1 MKIFSGQLLISS
13 FLETLYQDFV
23 MLWEALR
30 EWEQFNNEQNICLAS
45 SGVLVS
51 VAMRAPTE
59 TGLPWVIPTL
69 PFGGKSILEMNNIK
83 LMNSSDSTLEL

>member
-13 FLETLYQDFV
+13 FLETLYQDSV
-23 MLWEALR
+23 VLREALR

-45 SGVLVS
+45 SGVLVP
-51 VAMRAPTE
+51 VALRAHTE

-69 PFGGKSILEMNNIK
+69 PFGGILEMDNIK